1 MVAPLRRRQDGQA
14 AVELV
19 ALLPL
24 VALVAFALFQLALAG
39 HAAWAASQAAGA
51 AARAHAV
58 GLDPH
63 AAARGS
69 LPSHLEGSLRV
80 RAEDDGEVEVRLR
93 LPVLVRPL
101 DLGSVTSH
109 ARFEP
114 QS

>member
-1 MVAPLRRRQDGQA
+1 MLGPRKRREDGQA
-14 AVELV
+14 SVELV

-24 VALVAFALFQLALAG
+24 VALLAFALVQLTLAG

-58 GLDPH
+58 GLDPKS
-63 AAARGS
+63 AARSS
-69 LPSHLEGSLRV
+69 LPTHLERSLRL
-80 RAEDDGEVEVRLR
+80 RTGDEGEVEVRLR
-93 LPVLVRPL
+93 TPVLLRQL
-101 DLGSVTSH
+101 DLGHITAH